1 MTDVTLCAM
10 IIFVTSFRAASASR
24 IFFSVAVSTALVESS
39 KIRIFAFPISAR
51 AMQRRCFWPPERL
64 LAPCSSTVSRPSGM
78 RFKNSSAHA
87 ARHAS
92 QISSS
97 DASTLPHFRFSRTV
111 PENSTFFCRM
121 ILTASRRAARSYART
136 SFPPTR
142 TVPRLV
148 SYRRGMSCTSV
159 VFEEPVP
166 PRIPTV

>member
-1 MTDVTLCAM
+1 M
-10 IIFVTSFRAASASR
+10 IIFVTFFRAASASR
-24 IFFSVAVSTALVESS
+24 IFFLPLPCRPHLSNHRRSGFLPFRSAHARCRDAASGL
-39 KIRIFAFPISAR
+39 RRGCLRPAR
-51 AMQRRCFWPPERL
+51 ARCRG
-64 LAPCSSTVSRPSGM
+64 RPGM

-97 DASTLPHFRFSRTV
+97 DASTLPHSGFHARFRRTAR
-111 PENSTFFCRM
+111 FFLQNDIDCIAESGQDR
-121 ILTASRRAARSYART
+121 TRAHP
-136 SFPPTR
+136 FPPTR